1 MAYTSKT
8 KENLPVY
15 GIRSKDLREFQTT
28 DKDVEK
34 GISRIPLKIA
44 RIYEED
50 ILDKMDNDGHSAQL
64 KESPSILE
72 NYTSIME
79 ERKEAMVAYTKAKS
93 KQSLTS
99 QVADNDEVFGSER
112 SSTIYTKSSADTTK
126 VSFEDLQ
133 IISIIGKGT
142 FGKVQ

>member
-50 ILDKMDNDGHSAQL
+50 ILDKMDNDGHSA
-64 KESPSILE
+64 
-72 NYTSIME
+72 
-79 ERKEAMVAYTKAKS
+79 
-93 KQSLTS
+93 
-99 QVADNDEVFGSER
+99 
-112 SSTIYTKSSADTTK
+112 
-126 VSFEDLQ
+126 
-133 IISIIGKGT
+133 
-142 FGKVQ
+142 